1 MRQKKIS
8 YWLKGLVIALALLG
22 IIGFMGGFTV
32 LTVFYRQMLEV
43 EVPVDMVYVRNWV
56 MVIYA
61 VGFYFAILVEFWKVC
76 TEIGRDNS
84 FSLENAKSFHR
95 MSIFGGIEAVGFVV
109 RIVWGEA
116 FGLTGIFEIIFRLA
130 EIFVSVV
137 FLILCEALSQL
148 ILNAYEMKQE
158 NDLTI

>member
-22 IIGFMGGFTV
+22 IGFLGGVVV
-32 LTVFYRQMLEV
+32 LMVCYRQIPYV
-43 EVPVDMVYVRNWV
+43 KVPADMICVRNVV
-56 MVIYA
+56 MVIYT
-61 VGFYFAILVEFWKVC
+61 VLFYFAILAEFWKVC

-84 FSLENAKSFHR
+84 FSLENAKSFRR
-95 MSIFGGIEAVGFVV
+95 MSIFAGIEAVGFMMRVV
-109 RIVWGEA
+109 FGTA
-116 FGLTGIFEIIFRLA
+116 FGLTGIFEFVFRLA

-148 ILNAYEMKQE
+148 IRNAYEMKQE

>member
-22 IIGFMGGFTV
+22 IGFLGGFMV
-32 LTVFYRQMLEV
+32 LTVFYRQMLDV
-43 EVPVDMVYVRNWV
+43 EVPVDMVYVRNWG

-61 VGFYFAILVEFWKVC
+61 VFFYFAILAEFWKVC

-84 FSLENAKSFHR
+84 FSLENAKSFRR
-95 MSIFGGIEAVGFVV
+95 MSIFAGIEAVGFMIRVV
-109 RIVWGEA
+109 FGAA
-116 FGLTGIFEIIFRLA
+116 FGLTGIFEIVFRLA

-148 ILNAYEMKQE
+148 IRNAYEMKQE